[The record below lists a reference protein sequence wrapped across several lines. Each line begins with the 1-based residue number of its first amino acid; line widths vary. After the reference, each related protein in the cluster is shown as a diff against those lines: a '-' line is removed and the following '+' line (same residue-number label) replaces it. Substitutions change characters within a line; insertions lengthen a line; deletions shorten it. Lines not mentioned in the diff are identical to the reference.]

1 MRTIWLKS
9 LSLSAA
15 ILLCRLWCAA
25 PALGADAALQL
36 GGELAALGSYDQAI
50 TEYKRFICFSTDAAA
65 KCYAGQQIA
74 EMYRAEEKWDQ
85 AIAAFQTSL
94 ALAPGD
100 SIRDDLRVQMAV
112 TLIAAQRYSAA
123 EFALLRVHTFG
134 KYPNLKRKAGFFL
147 GVASLYAGKWDPA
160 YEYFD
165 DYFADEPGI
174 RRIIVDSLLAP
185 ANRPRRRSPATAK
198 WLSTLLPGSGQI
210 YAGSFL
216 HGLNSLA
223 LNLGTAY
230 LLGGSVVDHRYYD
243 AAFVYSSLF
252 WRYYSGSRY
261 HAARICRERNLKLN
275 REYGARV
282 LHALDDLL
290 E

>member
-1 MRTIWLKS
+1 MTLSKS
-9 LSLSAA
+9 LSISAA
-15 ILLCRLWCAA
+15 ILLGQLWCAA

-36 GGELAALGSYDQAI
+36 GRELAALGSYDQAI

-74 EMYRAEEKWDQ
+74 EMYRAEKKWDN
-85 AIAAFQTSL
+85 AIAAFHTSL

-100 SIRDDLRVQMAV
+100 RNRDDLRVQMAV

-123 EFALLRVHTFG
+123 EFALLRVYAFG
-134 KYPNLKRKAGFFL
+134 KYPTLKRKAGFFL
-147 GVASLYAGKWDPA
+147 GVVSLYTGKWESA

-165 DYFADEPGI
+165 DYFADEPRL

-185 ANRPRRRSPATAK
+185 ANRPPRRSPATAR
-198 WLSTLLPGSGQI
+198 WLSTFLPGSGQI
-210 YAGSFL
+210 YAGGFR
-216 HGLNSLA
+216 HGLNSLG
-223 LNLGTAY
+223 LNLGTVY
-230 LLGGSVVDHRYYD
+230 LLGSSIVDQQYYD

-261 HAARICRERNLKLN
+261 HAARICRERNLKLD

-282 LHALDDLL
+282 LHVLDDIL